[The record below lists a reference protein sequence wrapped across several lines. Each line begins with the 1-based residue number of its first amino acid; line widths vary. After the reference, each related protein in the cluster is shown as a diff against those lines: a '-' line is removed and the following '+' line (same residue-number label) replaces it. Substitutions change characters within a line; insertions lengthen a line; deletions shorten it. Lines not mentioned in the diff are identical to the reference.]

1 MMGTS
6 SKTSIDLARREDV
19 QMTIKFGLTEELVNT
34 QFGPVAALAAYY
46 ESQKVLEPLQTIIP
60 AVEKSDFP
68 LANQLTQV
76 VLSILI
82 GCEYLSMVNTRLR
95 PERKLAQLYRI
106 ERFAHQSTL
115 SRTLDGLSLTNLV
128 ELEQAVR
135 AIGQRCSRTRHHDW
149 RGFLQLDF
157 DLSGL
162 PCGKQALG
170 SQKGFFSGKKTA
182 QVANWLG

>member
-1 MMGTS
+1 M
-6 SKTSIDLARREDV
+6 R
-19 QMTIKFGLTEELVNT
+19 IKFGLTKELVNT

-46 ESQKVLEPLQTIIP
+46 ESQKVLEPLQIIIP
-60 AVEKSDFP
+60 AVAKSDFP

-76 VLSILI
+76 VLSLLT

-95 PERKLAQLYRI
+95 PERKLGQVYRTSG
-106 ERFAHQSTL
+106 FAHQATL
-115 SRTLDGLSLTNLV
+115 SRSLDGLSLTNLT

-135 AIGQRCSRTRHHDW
+135 AISQRCSRSRRHDW

-162 PCGKQALG
+162 PCGKQAQG
-170 SQKGFFSGKKTA
+170 SQKGFFSGKKTV
-182 QVANWLG
+182 QVAN

>member
-1 MMGTS
+1 MR
-6 SKTSIDLARREDV
+6 IE
-19 QMTIKFGLTEELVNT
+19 FGLSKELVNT

-46 ESQKVLEPLQTIIP
+46 ESQKVLAPLQIIIP
-60 AVEKSDFP
+60 AVVKSDFP

-76 VLSILI
+76 ILSLLT
-82 GCEYLSMVNTRLR
+82 GCEYLSMVNTKLR
-95 PERKLAQLYRI
+95 PERKLAQVYRTSQ
-106 ERFAHQSTL
+106 FAHQATL
-115 SRTLDGLSLTNLV
+115 SRTLDGLSLTNLT

-135 AIGQRCSRTRHHDW
+135 AISRRCSRTHRHDW

-162 PCGKQALG
+162 PCGKQAQG

-182 QVANWLG
+182 PVVN

>member
-1 MMGTS
+1 MIGTS

-19 QMTIKFGLTEELVNT
+19 QMTIKFGLTKELVNT
-34 QFGPVAALAAYY
+34 QFGPAAALAAYY
-46 ESQKVLEPLQTIIP
+46 ESQKALEPLQIIIP
-60 AVEKSDFP
+60 AVQKSDFS

-76 VLSILI
+76 IVSIFT

-95 PERKLAQLYRI
+95 PERKLAQVYRI

-135 AIGQRCSRTRHHDW
+135 TISQHCSRTRHHDW

-162 PCGKQALG
+162 PCGKQAQG

-182 QVANWLG
+182 RVVNWLG